1 MTALRRC
8 ATGLLAVLIALPLA
22 ACGSSSSSPGDS
34 GDSGD
39 PGVAAAGPADAQTIT
54 VDSTDDLDFVPEVIA
69 AKVGTLTITLGNS
82 GQISHNLV
90 FDDKGLP
97 AIGTVT
103 GGKTLSA
110 TYTFDKPGTYTFV
123 CTFHNGMDGKVVVS

>member
-1 MTALRRC
+1 MSAPLRRC
-8 ATGLLAVLIALPLA
+8 ATALLAILTAVPLA
-22 ACGSSSSSPGDS
+22 ACGSGSSSSGGSTDA
-34 GDSGD
+34 
-39 PGVAAAGPADAQTIT
+39 GVAAAGPASAQTIT

-90 FDDKGLP
+90 FDDKALP

-103 GGKTLSA
+103 GGKSLSA
-110 TYTFDKPGTYTFV
+110 TYTFDKPGTYAFV